1 MFDTISVGSATLD
14 IFLKSSK
21 FNLVDEVAGITAEKA
36 LCMPYGDKLNVDD
49 FAMQSG
55 GGATNTAV
63 AFARLGF
70 NAAVISEMGQDL
82 PAQVILQELQAENV
96 DVSMMIQEAD
106 ERTAISALLV
116 SGEGGR
122 SIVTARG
129 ASKMLTVQDINFE
142 RLQANWIHIS
152 SLGNVELVKRLAEHC
167 KKERIR
173 FSWNPGGSELDSMAN
188 GELHLHEIYPTLF
201 MVNEIEASQL
211 IEAGYDLETAGSTVV
226 VTNGPEG
233 GRFYE
238 KHAWQKYTSDPV
250 KVVQET
256 GAGDAFTAGMV
267 TAYLHDRLTPEAI
280 SWGKAQASSVV
291 QHMGAKTGLKNELP

>member
-70 NAAVISEMGQDL
+70 KAAVISEMGQDL
-82 PAQVILQELQAENV
+82 PAQVILQELKAENV

-129 ASKMLTVQDINFE
+129 ASKLLTVQDIQFD
-142 RLQANWIHIS
+142 RLQANWVHIS
-152 SLGNVELVKRLAEHC
+152 SLGNVEVFLGILAEL
-167 KKERIR
+167 
-173 FSWNPGGSELDSMAN
+173 SWTRWL
-188 GELHLHEIYPTLF
+188 
-201 MVNEIEASQL
+201 MVSFTCMKFTQL
-211 IEAGYDLETAGSTVV
+211 YLWLT
-226 VTNGPEG
+226 
-233 GRFYE
+233 
-238 KHAWQKYTSDPV
+238 KLKPV
-250 KVVQET
+250 
-256 GAGDAFTAGMV
+256 
-267 TAYLHDRLTPEAI
+267 
-280 SWGKAQASSVV
+280 S
-291 QHMGAKTGLKNELP
+291 